1 MNNDHIQYVST
12 DMDEIDAE
20 ITKLMERNRRLVKA
34 GDKLGN
40 HIACGCGWT
49 VRAVRAETQSTNG
62 TKLKNTTNEH

>member
-40 HIACGCGWT
+40 HIACGCG
-49 VRAVRAETQSTNG
+49 VDGPCRACRNAIDEWN
-62 TKLKNTTNEH
+62 KAKEYNP